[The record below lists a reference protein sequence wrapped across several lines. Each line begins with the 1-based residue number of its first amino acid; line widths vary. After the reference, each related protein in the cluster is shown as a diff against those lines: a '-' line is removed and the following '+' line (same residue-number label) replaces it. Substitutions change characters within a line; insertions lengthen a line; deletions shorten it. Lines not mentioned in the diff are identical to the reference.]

1 MNPFVV
7 LTGTAFSYR
16 VIGDT
21 PTPALIDA
29 SNDGRPHDAYQH
41 PDTGFWRLRDEWGT
55 ELVGGRCAEHRDVT
69 CPGAE
74 SIPNWGPHPE
84 PESEKLYG
92 PRQQCYDCAT
102 ADGFVSGEYPELEA
116 GVET

>member
-1 MNPFVV
+1 MPM
-7 LTGTAFSYR
+7 
-16 VIGDT
+16 
-21 PTPALIDA
+21 
-29 SNDGRPHDAYQH
+29 PH
-41 PDTGFWRLRDEWGT
+41 LVEWGA
-55 ELVGGRCAEHRDVT
+55 ELIGGRCAEHRDVT